1 MRYQLVVPEILR
13 DQGQENYNL
22 PAFEAYMN
30 MESKENFLYQA
41 KVTNYLVREIF
52 QNLRI
57 YETSNRY
64 RTAKKSHG
72 KENAFKEN

>member
-13 DQGQENYNL
+13 DQGQENYDL
-22 PAFEAYMN
+22 PAFETYMN
-30 MESKENFLYQA
+30 MEGKKMFLYQA

-52 QNLRI
+52 QDLCI

-72 KENAFKEN
+72 KENSFKEN